1 MICLPSSFSKAR
13 IEIES
18 VWIISGK
25 DSRCQ
30 SARSQE
36 KYFEENKT
44 SSILS
49 SLSLV
54 VKVVDDGNDE
64 ELNIKYIFTLV
75 YRQ

>member
-36 KYFEENKT
+36 KYFEDNKT

-49 SLSLV
+49 SLV